1 MVSFEIYFKGTCN
14 SLSSMF
20 WDYYIWITA
29 QDFGTYCIFANPS
42 NTRMLCDFLSI
53 SRTSLYLCRQ
63 AVKAWQVTMSYAA
76 VLADSISTEISNMV
90 YIKVDTDAWAIFF
103 FGKINFL

>member
-1 MVSFEIYFKGTCN
+1 M
-14 SLSSMF
+14 
-20 WDYYIWITA
+20 
-29 QDFGTYCIFANPS
+29 
-42 NTRMLCDFLSI
+42 
-53 SRTSLYLCRQ
+53 
-63 AVKAWQVTMSYAA
+63 KAWQVAMSYAA